1 MSKTVYDQSASR
13 LQKSNTVL
21 TSKCTILTSFASHA
35 AQGAFVVTFG
45 RAGEDKKFNKLGD
58 VEATL
63 QGFAGADYDL
73 QVLFPQWLLHQL
85 FIGYI
90 DKRILN
96 AQHA

>member
-1 MSKTVYDQSASR
+1 MVVAR
-13 LQKSNTVL
+13 CELL
-21 TSKCTILTSFASHA
+21 GLAELLMHA

-73 QVLFPQWLLHQL
+73 QVLHSRPVVTC
-85 FIGYI
+85 
-90 DKRILN
+90 
-96 AQHA
+96 

>member
-1 MSKTVYDQSASR
+1 LKP
-13 LQKSNTVL
+13 
-21 TSKCTILTSFASHA
+21 FASHA

-73 QVLFPQWLLHQL
+73 QVLFLQ
-85 FIGYI
+85 
-90 DKRILN
+90 
-96 AQHA
+96 

>member
-1 MSKTVYDQSASR
+1 M
-13 LQKSNTVL
+13 L
-21 TSKCTILTSFASHA
+21 TGECTHLTSFASHA

-73 QVLFPQWLLHQL
+73 QVLFLQCLLHQL
-85 FIGYI
+85 SLGYI
-90 DKRILN
+90 DKCVIN
-96 AQHA
+96 AKHA

>member
-1 MSKTVYDQSASR
+1 M
-13 LQKSNTVL
+13 L
-21 TSKCTILTSFASHA
+21 TGECPRLTSFASHA

-73 QVLFPQWLLHQL
+73 QVLFLQCLLHQL
-85 FIGYI
+85 SLGYI
-90 DKRILN
+90 DKCIIN
-96 AQHA
+96 AKHA